1 MKITDI
7 ILEIEYKSY
16 EAMVQVTYGE
26 EGAEGY
32 DDALRALPGITTVTK
47 ANSDAEAGKTTYK
60 VKLITQKT
68 PEEAFTAFKTNAET
82 KYTNV
87 IAVEVGANTIE
98 EK

>member
-1 MKITDI
+1 MKLTDI

-16 EAMVQVTYGE
+16 EAMVQVTYGD

-32 DDALRALPGITTVTK
+32 DDALRALPGVTTVTK
-47 ANSDAEAGKTTYK
+47 ANSDAVAGKTTYK

-68 PEEAFTAFKTNAET
+68 PEEAFEAFKNNAIS

-87 IAVEVGANTIE
+87 VSVEVGANTIE

>member
-1 MKITDI
+1 MKLVDI

-32 DDALRALPGITTVTK
+32 DDALRALPGVTTVTK
-47 ANSDAEAGKTTYK
+47 ANSDAASGKTTYK

-68 PEEAFTAFKTNAET
+68 PEEAFEAFKSNAT
-82 KYTNV
+82 SKYTNV
-87 IAVEVGANTIE
+87 VSVEVGANTIE